1 MTFRFVDRVL
11 SVEPGERGKIT
22 TLTIIPAAS
31 PYLEGPVNLGVL
43 PSSIVLEALAQS
55 AGRLILQTYP
65 RRGVLLIKV
74 EDIQFFHRP
83 GGGEHLTIRSELL
96 GFHGDPDTTG
106 VASAVGE
113 ASVDGAPVAEARL
126 LFLVVRVDGLNI
138 AWEEMLR

>member
-22 TLTIIPAAS
+22 TLTVIPAAS
-31 PYLEGPVNLGVL
+31 PYLEGPFNPGVL

-55 AGRLILQTYP
+55 AGRLILETYP

-74 EDIQFFHRP
+74 EDIQFFRP
-83 GGGEHLTIRSELL
+83 LGGGEHLTIRSELL
-96 GFHGDPDTTG
+96 GFHGDTETTG

-126 LFLVVRVDGLNI
+126 LFLVVRVDGLDV
-138 AWEEMLR
+138 AWEEMLA